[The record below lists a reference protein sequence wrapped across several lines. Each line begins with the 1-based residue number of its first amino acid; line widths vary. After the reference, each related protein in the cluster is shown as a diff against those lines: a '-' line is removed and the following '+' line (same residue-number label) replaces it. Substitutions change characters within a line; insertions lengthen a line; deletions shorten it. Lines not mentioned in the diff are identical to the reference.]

1 LDPVMGD
8 QGRLYVNEDVLP
20 VYKSIIHLAD
30 LIVPNQFEAECVSP
44 YPDGPSPLV
53 CMHGRQMDRTV
64 TKALT
69 RNFCRLLSGIKVDS
83 LSSLSL
89 AIDQLHR
96 NYKTPHVVITSV
108 TFTAGSEKM
117 LCVGSSMTS
126 GAKPRKFVFDVEM
139 IDGFFSG
146 TGDMFAALTL
156 ARFRQEAEA
165 DGVLASAA
173 WRSPDHVPPLRLPLA
188 RAIGR
193 VLGSMHLVLVKT
205 REARDKELALYDD
218 LRDGDDA
225 QASHVRLTKASELRL
240 VQCQRELQ
248 NPEVVYHAV
257 ELE

>member
-1 LDPVMGD
+1 
-8 QGRLYVNEDVLP
+8 
-20 VYKSIIHLAD
+20 
-30 LIVPNQFEAECVSP
+30 
-44 YPDGPSPLV
+44 
-53 CMHGRQMDRTV
+53 MDITA
-64 TKALT
+64 TKGT
-69 RNFCRLLSGIKVDS
+69 DTKFCRLLSGIKVDS

-96 NYKTPHVVITSV
+96 NYKIPHVVITSV
-108 TFTAGSEKM
+108 TFTAGAEKM

-126 GAKPRKFVFDVEM
+126 DGRPRKFAFDVEM
-139 IDGFFSG
+139 IDGFYSG

-165 DGVLASAA
+165 DGVLACAA

-205 REARDKELALYDD
+205 REARDKELALYGD
-218 LRDGDDA
+218 LKDGGDA

-240 VQCQRELQ
+240 VRCQRELQ
-248 NPEVVYHAV
+248 NPEVVHQAV